1 MVSTKSEAREF
12 ISAMSDSDFAN
23 LCELLN
29 TKFGKKSEQR
39 LAAERKFVNEVKKAE
54 DEVEK
59 GNYVNSEQLRKYLG
73 FI

>member
-1 MVSTKSEAREF
+1 
-12 ISAMSDSDFAN
+12 

-39 LAAERKFVNEVKKAE
+39 LVAERKFVNEVKLAE

-59 GNYVNSEQLRKYLG
+59 GNYVNSKELRKYLG
-73 FI
+73 I

>member
-1 MVSTKSEAREF
+1 MVFTKSEAREF
-12 ISAMSDSDFAN
+12 ISSMSDSDFSY

-39 LAAERKFVNEVKKAE
+39 LVAERKFVNEVKLAE

-59 GNYVNSEQLRKYLG
+59 GNYVNSKELRKYLG
-73 FI
+73 I